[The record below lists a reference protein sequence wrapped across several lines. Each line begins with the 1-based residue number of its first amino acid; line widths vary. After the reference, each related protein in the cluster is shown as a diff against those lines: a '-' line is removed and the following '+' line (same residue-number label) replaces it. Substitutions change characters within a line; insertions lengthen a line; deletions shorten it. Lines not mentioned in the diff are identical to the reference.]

1 MVYFCVPI
9 LYIVNNLCKQW
20 MLTHY
25 FTLQALANRFNERL
39 HNATLREIFTQQ
51 RNELLISC
59 STGTDACTLCV
70 SCDPKMNYIF
80 LRDPIARAKKNSVDL
95 FTDPIAKQIESVS
108 VHPYDR
114 ILQIKL
120 EGGSMLCYQPFG
132 TMANVLLL
140 DQRLVISDAFK
151 RKKDLIGNTFEVTR
165 KGDTLRA
172 LVSVDALERALREEG
187 TKNLFTAMKN
197 TIPAIGSTIAREVLH
212 RSRIDE
218 KTPARTLSR
227 QEIEEIHSRLGEV
240 LKELTSPHP
249 TLYHRGGAPRIFS
262 LIPLQHFTGSRAQ
275 TFSDVND
282 AVRTY
287 VIQTFRTQAIDAEK
301 NILLSKIRNAIDR
314 TQHSFAAISEELGRA
329 SRSEEYERIAKIIM
343 ANLQHLTKGT
353 KVIDLPDIFSNNRLT
368 RIVLD
373 PKLTPALNAEQYFEK
388 AKRARHAYHETER
401 RVEEVKKELALLE
414 KLQLHLDSCSTK
426 EQLKEFQEE
435 YQKELLEFKLIK
447 AKSSGEEI
455 PFRVFTV
462 AGGFQVWVGKSSE
475 NNDLLT
481 TKYTR
486 PNDLWF
492 HARGGSGSH
501 VVLKIG
507 TGIGT
512 PRKEAVEEA
521 ARIAAYYSKMKKASM
536 VPVAYCERKY
546 VRKPKGAP
554 AGTVTMTRE
563 KVIFAEP
570 QLPVGPP
577 IEAAEKK

>member
-1 MVYFCVPI
+1 
-9 LYIVNNLCKQW
+9 

-25 FTLQALANRFNERL
+25 FTLQSLAHSFNERL
-39 HNATLREIFTQQ
+39 HNATLQEIFTQQ

-70 SCDPKMNYIF
+70 SCDPRMNYIF
-80 LRDPIARAKKNSVDL
+80 LRNPIARAKKNSVDL
-95 FTDPIAKQIESVS
+95 FTEAISKCIESIS
-108 VHPYDR
+108 VHPFDR

-120 EGGSMLCYQPFG
+120 EDGRMLCYQPFG
-132 TMANVLLL
+132 MMANVILL
-140 DQRLVISDAFK
+140 DQHLVISDAFK
-151 RKKDLIGNTFEVTR
+151 RKKDLMGKTFEVTR
-165 KGDTLRA
+165 KENSLRA
-172 LVSVDALERALREEG
+172 LVSVDAFEEALREEG

-197 TIPAIGSTIAREVLH
+197 TMPGVGSTIAREVLH

-218 KTPARTLSR
+218 KTPARTLGR
-227 QEIEEIHSRLGEV
+227 EEIEEIHRRLGEV
-240 LKELTSPHP
+240 LKELTSPRP

-262 LIPLQHFTGSRAQ
+262 LIPLQHFTGSRAE

-287 VIQTFRTQAIDAEK
+287 VIQSFRTQAIDAEK
-301 NILLSKIRNAIDR
+301 NLLLSKIRNAIDR
-314 TQHSFAAISEELGRA
+314 TQRSVEAIREELEHA
-329 SRSEEYERIAKIIM
+329 SRAEEYERIAKIIM

-353 KVIDLPDIFSNNRLT
+353 KIIDLPDIFSNNKLT

-373 PKLTPALNAEQYFEK
+373 PKLTPAQNAEQYFDK
-388 AKRARHAYHETER
+388 AKRARHAYQETER
-401 RVEEVKKELALLE
+401 RAEEVKRELALLE

-426 EQLKEFQEE
+426 EQLKEFQGE
-435 YQKELLEFKLIK
+435 YQKELFEFKLIK

-455 PFRVFTV
+455 PFRLFTV

-481 TKYTR
+481 TKYAK

-507 TGIGT
+507 TGTGT
-512 PRKEAVEEA
+512 PRKEAIEEA
-521 ARIAAYYSKMKKASM
+521 AGIAAYYSKMKKASM

-546 VRKPKGAP
+546 IRKPKGAP

-570 QLPVGPP
+570 QLPAGPP
-577 IEAAEKK
+577 LEAAEKK